1 MRDGIVTGEGVVI
14 DARPASF
21 ATRTLAIALD
31 LIALFIG
38 VWLFGLLIGLMDL
51 EIDPSLMQIFAIVAI
66 VSLTVVIP
74 TTIETLSRG
83 RSLGKA
89 AMGIR
94 VTRDDGGPVR
104 FRQAFIRALVGVGEL
119 WMSAGSVALIASLS
133 NDRGKRLGDLL
144 AGTYVV
150 RTRGAAMFG
159 AQISMPPHLAGWA
172 QHADMRRLP
181 DGLALAARQFLA
193 RTESLEQG
201 ARVRLGQDLAAQLES
216 FVAPGPPPGTHP
228 ELFIVA
234 VLAERRNRDWV
245 AASRAKQLAQEQEQT
260 LHRLPYSIPDP
271 IN

>member
-1 MRDGIVTGEGVVI
+1 MVAIV
-14 DARPASF
+14 
-21 ATRTLAIALD
+21 LD
-31 LIALFIG
+31 LIVLFIL
-38 VWLFGLLIGLMDL
+38 VWLVSVLLAFIDFEVSLDL
-51 EIDPSLMQIFAIVAI
+51 IQVFAIVAI
-66 VSLTVVIP
+66 VALTVAIP
-74 TTIETLSRG
+74 AMVETLTRG

-89 AMGIR
+89 AMGLR

-104 FRQAFIRALVGVGEL
+104 FRHALIRALVGVGEL
-119 WMSAGSVALIASLS
+119 WLSAGSVALIASLS

-159 AQISMPPHLAGWA
+159 AQIAMPPHLAGWA
-172 QHADMRRLP
+172 RQTDMRRLP

-193 RTESLEQG
+193 RTDSLEQS
-201 ARVRLGQDLAAQLES
+201 ARVRLGQELAGRLEP

-228 ELFIVA
+228 EMFIVA

-245 AASRAKQLAQEQEQT
+245 AASQAQQAARAQEHT

-271 IN
+271 AN

>member
-21 ATRTLAIALD
+21 ATRFLAIGLD
-31 LIALFIG
+31 LVVLFVT
-38 VWLFGLLIGLMDL
+38 VWLLAIVFTWLDL
-51 EIDPSLMQIFAIVAI
+51 QISPGIVQIFAIVAI
-66 VSLTVVIP
+66 VTLTVAIP
-74 TTIETLSRG
+74 ATVETLSRG

-89 AMGIR
+89 AMGLR

-104 FRQAFIRALVGVGEL
+104 FRHALIRALVGVGEL

-150 RTRGAAMFG
+150 RTRGSAMFG
-159 AQISMPPHLAGWA
+159 ANIHMPAQLAGWA
-172 QHADMRRLP
+172 QNADMRRLP

-193 RTESLEQG
+193 RTDTLEQG
-201 ARVRLGQDLAAQLES
+201 ARARLGQSLAAQLEP

-228 ELFIVA
+228 EMFIVA
-234 VLAERRNRDWV
+234 VLAERRSRDW
-245 AASRAKQLAQEQEQT
+245 ASARQAKQIAEQQEQT

-271 IN
+271 VN

>member
-31 LIALFIG
+31 LLALF
-38 VWLFGLLIGLMDL
+38 VVVYLLALLFAWLDL
-51 EIDPSLMQIFAIVAI
+51 QIAPSVLQVFAIVAI
-66 VSLTVVIP
+66 VTLTVAIP
-74 TTIETLSRG
+74 TGVETLSRG

-89 AMGIR
+89 AMGLR

-104 FRQAFIRALVGVGEL
+104 FRHALIRALVGVGEL
-119 WMSAGSVALIASLS
+119 WMTAGSVALFASLS

-150 RTRGAAMFG
+150 RTRGSAMFG
-159 AQISMPPHLAGWA
+159 ANIEMPAHLAGWA
-172 QHADMRRLP
+172 QNADMRRLP

-193 RTESLEQG
+193 RTDTLEQS
-201 ARVRLGQDLAAQLES
+201 ARVRLGQSLAAQLEP
-216 FVAPGPPPGTHP
+216 FVAPSPPPGTHP
-228 ELFIVA
+228 EMFIVA
-234 VLAERRNRDWV
+234 VLAERRSRDWV
-245 AASRAKQLAQEQEQT
+245 SARQSKQTARDQEQL

-271 IN
+271 AN

>member
-21 ATRTLAIALD
+21 ATRTLAITID
-31 LIALFIG
+31 LLALF
-38 VWLFGLLIGLMDL
+38 VVVYLVGLLFAFLELELPMGLL
-51 EIDPSLMQIFAIVAI
+51 QVFAIAAI
-66 VSLTVVIP
+66 VLITVAIP
-74 TTIETLSRG
+74 TTVETLTRG

-104 FRQAFIRALVGVGEL
+104 VRHALIRALVGVGEL
-119 WMSAGSVALIASLS
+119 WMTAGSVGLIASLS

-150 RTRGAAMFG
+150 RTRGSAMFG
-159 AQISMPPHLAGWA
+159 AEIDMPPHLAGWA
-172 QHADMRRLP
+172 QQADMRQLP

-193 RTESLEQG
+193 RSDSLEQG
-201 ARVRLGQDLAAQLES
+201 ARVRLGQDLAAQLEP

-245 AASRAKQLAQEQEQT
+245 SAQRAQQTALAQEQS

-271 IN
+271 AN